1 MLSEYSTETLDKIL
15 CLLFINI
22 CEDLIC
28 NSLAW
33 KTATSKVSSVY
44 TELQLQLQLL
54 PVIALRSIFCTGCTY
69 KLKCAFWHVRERK
82 SELMLSFIMLSFI
95 NWAWPRLLKCTLRV
109 YPMVPYGLDQVV
121 HTCYTERSH
130 SML

>member
-15 CLLFINI
+15 CLFFINI

-44 TELQLQLQLL
+44 TVQASASSCDRTKIHLL
-54 PVIALRSIFCTGCTY
+54 HR
-69 KLKCAFWHVRERK
+69 
-82 SELMLSFIMLSFI
+82 
-95 NWAWPRLLKCTLRV
+95 LRV
-109 YPMVPYGLDQVV
+109 Q
-121 HTCYTERSH
+121 T
-130 SML
+130 